1 MNLWVY
7 GELEFEIVYNTAAVI
22 VSLDEYTIK
31 TIFGDGTVE
40 LSILDRE
47 SRMHKPDSMNID
59 DNNEH
64 RWF

>member
-1 MNLWVY
+1 MCEPLSIRRTGVRDS
-7 GELEFEIVYNTAAVI
+7 NTAAVI
-22 VSLDEYTIK
+22 VSVDEYTIK

-64 RWF
+64 R